1 MGPLN
6 PAGPVRGTDINRNYG
21 GFWGGPGASTRWSSE
36 TYRGP
41 APFSE
46 PEVQSVRELIS
57 GRQVTNLITNHTY
70 SNLVLRPPGVQ
81 AVGEPVDEPLLY
93 RLGEEM
99 TDKNGYANIRSW
111 QLYDTTGS
119 TEDWSY
125 WVTGVYR
132 AIIVNYAQVPGQP
145 VDDWTSPGGH
155 LHGPEATGARRHGG
169 VDADL

>member
-1 MGPLN
+1 
-6 PAGPVRGTDINRNYG
+6 
-21 GFWGGPGASTRWSSE
+21 
-36 TYRGP
+36 
-41 APFSE
+41 
-46 PEVQSVRELIS
+46 VQSVRELIS

-125 WVTGVYR
+125 WVTGGLGYTFEIGGAQFHSAFEVGVVDEYLGR
-132 AIIVNYAQVPGQP
+132 APAAGAGKGGNREAYFAIGPRPG
-145 VDDWTSPGGH
+145 SPSR
-155 LHGPEATGARRHGG
+155 ARSHRCPASRRRGR
-169 VDADL
+169 